1 VTVLNLKNVTGFH
14 GKHYVALQ
22 MRAFLCLFCRSVCC
36 FKWRVKRPV
45 NGRGRNSEKNEE
57 WVRQKALDPSSSG
70 GFVNLTSQGINQT
83 RRQGCDLKS
92 VALYCVC
99 SENSIQF
106 KCWTNYRFCRFRA
119 IFVILKI
126 TESYC
131 TWNQTQI
138 RTRKTKSIRV
148 SMFQIP

>member
-1 VTVLNLKNVTGFH
+1 
-14 GKHYVALQ
+14 
-22 MRAFLCLFCRSVCC
+22 
-36 FKWRVKRPV
+36 VKRPV

-99 SENSIQF
+99 SENSIQDSGGLLLSVGP
-106 KCWTNYRFCRFRA
+106 
-119 IFVILKI
+119 IIDFVDFEPFL
-126 TESYC
+126 
-131 TWNQTQI
+131 
-138 RTRKTKSIRV
+138 
-148 SMFQIP
+148 